1 MSRYVKQLDNGKHIA
16 YGFDIALGYFIDVFD
31 VPDEDGEERLLL
43 EESSVLTKMGN
54 GKMIELMSLYNLPE
68 SHIEQVASDLPIT

>member
-1 MSRYVKQLDNGKHIA
+1 MSKYVKQLDNGKHVA
-16 YGFDIALGYFIDVFD
+16 YGFDVALGYFIDVVD
-31 VPDEDGEERLLL
+31 VPDEEGEEQYLL
-43 EESSVLTKMGN
+43 EESSLLTKMGN

>member
-1 MSRYVKQLDNGKHIA
+1 MSRYVKQLDNGKHVA
-16 YGFDIALGYFIDVFD
+16 YGFDVALGYFIDVFD
-31 VPDEDGEERLLL
+31 VPDDDGEERLLL
-43 EESSVLTKMGN
+43 EESSVLSKMGN

>member
-1 MSRYVKQLDNGKHIA
+1 MSKYVKQLDNGKHIV
-16 YGFDIALGYFIDVFD
+16 YGFDVALGYFIDVYD
-31 VPDEDGEERLLL
+31 VPDEDGEEHLLL

>member
-16 YGFDIALGYFIDVFD
+16 YGYNIALGYFIDVFD
-31 VPDEDGEERLLL
+31 VPDEDGEEHLLL
-43 EESSVLTKMGN
+43 KESSVLTKMGN

>member
-1 MSRYVKQLDNGKHIA
+1 MSKYVKQLDNGKHIA

-31 VPDEDGEERLLL
+31 VPDEDGEEHLLI

>member
-31 VPDEDGEERLLL
+31 VPDEDGKEHLLL
-43 EESSVLTKMGN
+43 EESSLLTKMGN

-68 SHIEQVASDLPIT
+68 SHIEQVALDLPIT

>member
-1 MSRYVKQLDNGKHIA
+1 MSKYVKQLDNGKHIA

-31 VPDEDGEERLLL
+31 VPDEDGEEHLLL
-43 EESSVLTKMGN
+43 EESSLLTKMSN

-68 SHIEQVASDLPIT
+68 SHIEQVALDLPIT

>member
-1 MSRYVKQLDNGKHIA
+1 MSKYVKQLDNGKHIA

-31 VPDEDGEERLLL
+31 VPDEDGKEHLLL
-43 EESSVLTKMGN
+43 EESSLLTKMGN

-68 SHIEQVASDLPIT
+68 SHIEQVALDLPIT